1 MKYIYRLIVAALF
14 VTVSATSFYSCETTE
29 MELLASPNALSSD
42 QADPDLLLNSI
53 QLSYKGSQRSFSG
66 NASGMA
72 RISYMGGRNYFNNY
86 GSGAV
91 EGAWNSFYS
100 TNQPNLLAIQSISEA
115 NPDKDLSYHLG
126 VAKTLQAHT
135 LMQLVDFLGDI
146 PWSQANNSA
155 DYPKPMVDEDVTVYD
170 AALAMLTE
178 AAGHFS
184 GSPTIGTGTDFFYGG
199 DSGKWMKLIKT
210 LQMRANLT
218 VGNYAA
224 VASATGVIEDTA
236 DDFEFRYG
244 TNVLSPDNRH
254 PAYAADYD
262 NSGANIYQSN
272 WLMKTMVGQYGDL
285 SADTDPRRRYYF
297 YRQTWRTP
305 GNYTI
310 FQDINGRFG
319 PAGTIYLFD
328 DDPNGETLACSL
340 QDAPTHLQFTPD
352 EDIWCSLPL
361 GYWGRT
367 HGNDEG
373 TPPDGFTRTAS
384 GVYPAGGSFDGNA
397 DYTPFE
403 AQFDSSGAYIGYVAS
418 MDQLYPQAVG
428 LGKGGAGFGIDPI
441 YLASYV
447 DFMKAEANLALG
459 NPTAAA
465 THYEAGMTKS
475 IAKVQSFGSRDGSAD
490 NTFAPGAAQVT
501 AWVAAK
507 VAEFNGSAGSTAV
520 DGFGYPVAKDK
531 MDLLGEQYFIA
542 MYGGAGDAFNFIRRT
557 GYPRTIARSLAT
569 PGESGPFPRTVLYP
583 GGEVSTNSNIL
594 QRTDQATRVFWD
606 NGVTNP
612 AN

>member
-53 QLSYKGSQRSFSG
+53 QLSYRGSQRSFSG

-184 GSPTIGTGTDFFYGG
+184 GSPSIGTGTDFFYGG

-218 VGNYAA
+218 AA
-224 VASATGVIEDTA
+224 
-236 DDFEFRYG
+236 
-244 TNVLSPDNRH
+244 
-254 PAYAADYD
+254 
-262 NSGANIYQSN
+262 
-272 WLMKTMVGQYGDL
+272 
-285 SADTDPRRRYYF
+285 
-297 YRQTWRTP
+297 
-305 GNYTI
+305 
-310 FQDINGRFG
+310 
-319 PAGTIYLFD
+319 
-328 DDPNGETLACSL
+328 
-340 QDAPTHLQFTPD
+340 
-352 EDIWCSLPL
+352 
-361 GYWGRT
+361 
-367 HGNDEG
+367 
-373 TPPDGFTRTAS
+373 
-384 GVYPAGGSFDGNA
+384 
-397 DYTPFE
+397 
-403 AQFDSSGAYIGYVAS
+403 
-418 MDQLYPQAVG
+418 
-428 LGKGGAGFGIDPI
+428 
-441 YLASYV
+441 
-447 DFMKAEANLALG
+447 
-459 NPTAAA
+459 
-465 THYEAGMTKS
+465 
-475 IAKVQSFGSRDGSAD
+475 
-490 NTFAPGAAQVT
+490 
-501 AWVAAK
+501 
-507 VAEFNGSAGSTAV
+507 
-520 DGFGYPVAKDK
+520 
-531 MDLLGEQYFIA
+531 
-542 MYGGAGDAFNFIRRT
+542 
-557 GYPRTIARSLAT
+557 
-569 PGESGPFPRTVLYP
+569 
-583 GGEVSTNSNIL
+583 
-594 QRTDQATRVFWD
+594 
-606 NGVTNP
+606 
-612 AN
+612 